1 MVLLGLLVMIIF
13 FFWPVILGAIILFI
27 IWMCWPEK
35 KWKCECNRKFYREKS
50 CKEHIEKCEINKRR
64 QRQEREWARE
74 EERREKQERERRQR
88 QEREWAREEE
98 RREKQERE
106 WAREEEK
113 FRREEKKFY
122 EEWDRIFEELLNK
135 ISTPDIERYYK
146 ILGVSKDATL
156 YEIKKR
162 YRELVLKFH
171 PDRCTDKKTA
181 ERKFKKIVEAYEI
194 IIRWKK
200 ENKDANQEF
209 RYPMKHTS
217 NV

>member
-1 MVLLGLLVMIIF
+1 MI
-13 FFWPVILGAIILFI
+13 
-27 IWMCWPEK
+27 
-35 KWKCECNRKFYREKS
+35 
-50 CKEHIEKCEINKRR
+50 
-64 QRQEREWARE
+64 
-74 EERREKQERERRQR
+74 
-88 QEREWAREEE
+88 
-98 RREKQERE
+98 RE

-113 FRREEKKFY
+113 FRRDEKKFY
-122 EEWDRIFEELLNK
+122 EEWDRIFEELFNK
-135 ISTPDIERYYK
+135 LSTPDIEKYYK